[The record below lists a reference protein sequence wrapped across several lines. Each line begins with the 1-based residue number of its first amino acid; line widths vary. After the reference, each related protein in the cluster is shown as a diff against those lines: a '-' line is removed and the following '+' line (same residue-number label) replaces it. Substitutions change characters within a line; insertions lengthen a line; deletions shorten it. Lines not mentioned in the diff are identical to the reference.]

1 MEVGKDVVVNL
12 DLELG
17 LASVVDVG
25 CGDEVESEFRRDVKR
40 PRGVGRG
47 W

>member
-1 MEVGKDVVVNL
+1 MEVGRDVVVDL

-25 CGDEVESEFRRDVKR
+25 CGEVESEFRRDVKR
-40 PRGVGRG
+40 ARGVGRG